1 MARRR
6 REGRLGSSF
15 ERPATPP
22 ACVLGGAQQA
32 GGRETRLL
40 PRVGLRR
47 HFIPSPEGCPLFRR
61 KSEDT
66 ELVEQPTKPGGK
78 GRPTPTRKE
87 AEAAAKARAKVPRT
101 RKEQMQRQR
110 QAKTES
116 SKQVRAAMKSGD
128 ERYLLARDKG
138 PVRRF
143 IRDYVDSRFSFVEL
157 MIPILIVT
165 MVLGYSGNSQLATV
179 GNTLLFGMLLLV
191 VLDLVLLRRRIRK
204 QLAARFPDESVK
216 GTTYYAV
223 TRSLQMKFM
232 RMPKPKVKIG
242 QELPEHYR

>member
-1 MARRR
+1 M
-6 REGRLGSSF
+6 
-15 ERPATPP
+15 
-22 ACVLGGAQQA
+22 
-32 GGRETRLL
+32 
-40 PRVGLRR
+40 
-47 HFIPSPEGCPLFRR
+47 FRR
-61 KSEDT
+61 TSSEPESQTTADK
-66 ELVEQPTKPGGK
+66 VGGK
-78 GRPTPTRKE
+78 GRPTPSRKE
-87 AEAAAKARAKVPRT
+87 AEAAARARAKVPRT
-101 RKEQMQRQR
+101 RKEMAQQQR
-110 QAKTES
+110 QAKSVS

-143 IRDYVDSRFSFVEL
+143 LRDYVDSRFSFVEL

-165 MVLGYSGNSQLATV
+165 MILGYSGNAQLATI

-191 VLDLVLLRRRIRK
+191 VLDLLLLRRRIRK
-204 QLAARFPDESVK
+204 ELARRFPDEPVK

-232 RMPKPKVKIG
+232 RMPKAKVKIG